1 MIKIFLALL
10 SFIVVGSAS
19 ASSNAIQDS
28 KYPDLEEGMYAE
40 FVTSKG
46 TILCMLEFEKTP
58 LTVANFVGL
67 AEGNFKVD
75 TLSFDKPYYNGLK
88 FHRVIKDFMIQGGD
102 PMGNG
107 SGGPGYKFNDEF
119 HPDLMHTGPGILSMA
134 NSGPNTNGSQFF
146 ITHKE
151 TPWLNNKHT
160 VFGHVVQGQD
170 VVNAIEQGDEMT
182 EVNIIRVGDAA
193 QKFNATKIFNET
205 YEALKKE
212 EEEEKARIDAVS
224 AMSED
229 DYKAKV
235 LKESKNDYKMI
246 FESKKESYES
256 KAEKKKAKKSFKKP
270 QQTESGLVY
279 AIVDEGEGPKPVE
292 GTTLTVHCS
301 GTFRHN
307 GEKFFSTWDNNQ
319 PMTFAYKVQR
329 MVPGFEEGL
338 AMLGKGGKGT
348 FILPYFLAYGPK
360 GRQGGIPAYSDL
372 VFEIEIID
380 LKEGESHEGHDHD
393 HDHDGHDHQH

>member
-1 MIKIFLALL
+1 MIKFFLALL
-10 SFIVVGSAS
+10 TFIVAGSAM
-19 ASSNAIQDS
+19 ATTNKLEDS
-28 KYPDLEEGMYAE
+28 KYPDLEDGIYAE

-46 TILCMLEFEKTP
+46 TILVVLEHEKTP

-67 AEGNFKVD
+67 AEGKLKVD
-75 TLSFDKPYYNGLK
+75 TNEFTEPYYNGLK
-88 FHRVIKDFMIQGGD
+88 FHRVIADFMIQGGD

-160 VFGHVVQGQD
+160 VFGHVVKGQD
-170 VVNAIEQGDEMT
+170 VVNAIAQGDEMT
-182 EVNIIRVGDAA
+182 EVNIIRVGKAA
-193 QKFNATKIFNET
+193 QKFNANKIFNKT
-205 YEALKKE
+205 YKKLKKE
-212 EEEEKARIDAVS
+212 ADEEKARLEEIAE
-224 AMSED
+224 MSED

-235 LKESKNDYKMI
+235 LKESKKI
-246 FESKKESYES
+246 IKKGT
-256 KAEKKKAKKSFKKP
+256 
-270 QQTESGLVY
+270 QTESGLVY
-279 AIVDEGEGPKPVE
+279 KLESEGEGPKAEE
-292 GTTLTVHCS
+292 GYTLTVHCS
-301 GTFRHN
+301 GTFRHS
-307 GEKFFSTWDNNQ
+307 GDKFFSTWDTEE
-319 PMTFAYKVQR
+319 PMTFKYKVQR

-338 AMLGKGGKGT
+338 AMMGKGGKGT

-360 GRQGGIPAYSDL
+360 GRQGGIPPYSDL

-380 LKEGESHEGHDHD
+380 LQVAEHHDHDGHD